1 MRKALLNLDREAVFV
16 ANLYGGVLQRGDD
29 QWSLTITHQRNPIK
43 NTKIIKVRLASN
55 NLERDEEAKL
65 ASGFWELLSN
75 VFHLVK
81 PMIRQ

>member
-16 ANLYGGVLQRGDD
+16 ANLDGGVLKREDDHQSSEKSNYKYKDHLATQIQRP
-29 QWSLTITHQRNPIK
+29 SSYT

-65 ASGFWELLSN
+65 AT
-75 VFHLVK
+75 
-81 PMIRQ
+81 